1 MAPPR
6 KPPAGRRLPLSRERV
21 LRAGV
26 SYADKHGI
34 GVLSMRKLG
43 QALGVEAM
51 SLYNHVANKDELLDG
66 MVDLVFAEIELPAPG
81 DEWKTAMRQ
90 RAVSARKALS
100 RHPWAIAL
108 MSTRTSPGPATL
120 RHHDAVIGSLRAA
133 GFSVALTAHAF
144 SALDCYV
151 YGFALQQATL
161 PLGDT
166 EQETAQVRA
175 HDDGAVRS
183 GAVPAPDRA
192 DGRAHPPARL
202 RPRQRVRVRARPG
215 PQRPRGGPRHGSV
228 RTGADTTPGQEVA
241 GHGFSRRQ
249 NYLP

>member
-166 EQETAQVRA
+166 EQETAQVAHMMMEPFAAEQYPHLTELTVEHILQPGYDHGNEFEFGLDLVLNGLEEARDTALSVPEPTPHRA
-175 HDDGAVRS
+175 KR
-183 GAVPAPDRA
+183 
-192 DGRAHPPARL
+192 
-202 RPRQRVRVRARPG
+202 
-215 PQRPRGGPRHGSV
+215 
-228 RTGADTTPGQEVA
+228 
-241 GHGFSRRQ
+241 
-249 NYLP
+249 